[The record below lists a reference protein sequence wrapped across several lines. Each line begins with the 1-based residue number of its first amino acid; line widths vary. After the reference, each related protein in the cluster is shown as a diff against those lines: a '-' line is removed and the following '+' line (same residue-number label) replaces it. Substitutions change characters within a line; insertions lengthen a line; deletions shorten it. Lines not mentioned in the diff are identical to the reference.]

1 MITVSVP
8 PTALSAAHR
17 TETVMSAAL
26 LEGLVPVGRL
36 SPARDGHNLFMITK
50 SVSPPCTPAP
60 KLHGELTLSAILNAS
75 RRPRHAKGG

>member
-26 LEGLVPVGRL
+26 LEGPVPVGWL
-36 SPARDGHNLFMITK
+36 SPVRDGHSPFMITK
-50 SVSPPCTPAP
+50 SVSPPCTPASE
-60 KLHGELTLSAILNAS
+60 LHGELTLSAIMNTS
-75 RRPRHAKGG
+75 RRPSHAKSG